1 LALLLIF
8 LFTLEQT
15 GIASALSGQV
25 QEGEFTNGLKVAG
38 TGYFEVGVSVKDR
51 NLALEYNSFMTG
63 DGDLEMDTGTVESQ
77 RAGRLPGMSNDST
90 IPLNLWENTRITYSG
105 TTPMVGTKYINSK
118 SFWGGIGAE
127 VQESVSVTEME
138 REGSTFFAS
147 TNPSS
152 YTADPNEIAR
162 LLSTSPVDSVGISTR
177 NSFNGTWQT
186 DAHLHKMFSK
196 DVKVH
201 ESFTGTFD
209 VEKRLVFRD
218 DPAKEKREAG
228 CEGIDC

>member
-1 LALLLIF
+1 MAILLIS
-8 LFTLEQT
+8 LFSLECI
-15 GIASALSGQV
+15 GITAALSGQI

-63 DGDLEMDTGTVESQ
+63 DGDLEMDTETVESQ
-77 RAGRLPGMSNDST
+77 RAGRLPGMKNSSA
-90 IPLNLWENTRITYSG
+90 IPLNLWENTRVTYSG
-105 TTPMVGTKYINSK
+105 TTPMIGTKYINSK

-127 VQESVSVTEME
+127 VQESFSVTEME

-147 TNPSS
+147 TDPTTYITNP
-152 YTADPNEIAR
+152 NQIAE
-162 LLSTSPVDSVGISTR
+162 LLRTSPVDSVGIETR

-209 VEKRLVFRD
+209 VEKRLVFRE
-218 DPAKEKREAG
+218 DPTEGKRESG

>member
-1 LALLLIF
+1 MLLIS
-8 LFTLEQT
+8 LTSLEFVC
-15 GIASALSGQV
+15 IASALSGQV

-77 RAGRLPGMSNDST
+77 RAGRLPGMGNSSA
-90 IPLNLWENTRITYSG
+90 IPLNLWENTKITYSG

-127 VQESVSVTEME
+127 VQESFSVTEME

-147 TNPSS
+147 TDPST
-152 YTADPNEIAR
+152 YVADPDKIAQ
-162 LLSTSPVDSVGISTR
+162 LLRTSPVDSVGISTR

-186 DAHLHKMFSK
+186 DAHLHKLLSK

-201 ESFTGTFD
+201 ESFTGTFE
-209 VEKRLVFRD
+209 VEKRLVFRE
-218 DPAKEKREAG
+218 DPAGEKREAG

>member
-1 LALLLIF
+1 MLLIF
-8 LFTLEQT
+8 LISFEHI
-15 GIASALSGQV
+15 GIALSGNV

-77 RAGRLPGMSNDST
+77 RAGRLPGMGNSSA
-90 IPLNLWENTRITYSG
+90 IPLNLWENTRISYSG

-127 VQESVSVTEME
+127 VQESFSVTEME

-152 YTADPNEIAR
+152 YTTDPDEIAR
-162 LLSTSPVDSVGISTR
+162 LIRTSPVDSVGISTR

-186 DAHLHKMFSK
+186 DAHLHKFLTK

-201 ESFTGTFD
+201 ESFTGTFE

-218 DPAKEKREAG
+218 DPAGDKREAG

>member
-1 LALLLIF
+1 MLLIS
-8 LFTLEQT
+8 LFSLGHIGMT
-15 GIASALSGQV
+15 SALSGQI

-51 NLALEYNSFMTG
+51 NLALEYDSFMTG
-63 DGDLEMDTGTVESQ
+63 DGDLELDTGTVESQ
-77 RAGRLPGMSNDST
+77 RAGRLPGMGNGST
-90 IPLNLWENTRITYSG
+90 IPLNLWESTKVTYSG
-105 TTPMVGTKYINSK
+105 TTPMVGSKYIHSK

-127 VQESVSVTEME
+127 VQESFSVTEME

-147 TNPSS
+147 TDPST
-152 YTADPNEIAR
+152 YTADPDKIAE
-162 LLSTSPVDSVGISTR
+162 LLKTSPVDSVGISTR

-186 DAHLHKMFSK
+186 DAHLHKMLSK

-218 DPAKEKREAG
+218 EPAEKKREAG

>member
-1 LALLLIF
+1 MIF
-8 LFTLEQT
+8 LFSFEQM
-15 GIASALSGQV
+15 GIASALSGNI
-25 QEGEFTNGLKVAG
+25 QEGEFTNNLKVAG

-51 NLALEYNSFMTG
+51 NLALEYSNFMTG

-77 RAGRLPGMSNDST
+77 SAGRLPGMDSSST

-118 SFWGGIGAE
+118 AFWGGIGAE
-127 VQESVSVTEME
+127 VQESFSVTEME
-138 REGSTFFAS
+138 RVGSTFFAS
-147 TNPSS
+147 TDPSS
-152 YTADPNEIAR
+152 YITDPDQIAR
-162 LLSTSPVDSVGISTR
+162 LFKASPVDSVGIETK

-209 VEKRLVFRD
+209 VEKRLVFRE
-218 DPAKEKREAG
+218 DPAKGRKEAG
-228 CEGIDC
+228 CKGIDC

>member
-1 LALLLIF
+1 MLLIF
-8 LFTLEQT
+8 LHSLVHA
-15 GIASALSGQV
+15 GMASALSGQV

-77 RAGRLPGMSNDST
+77 KAGRLPGMGNSSA
-90 IPLNLWENTRITYSG
+90 IPLNLWENTRISYSG

-127 VQESVSVTEME
+127 VQESFSVTEME

-147 TNPSS
+147 TNPST
-152 YTADPNEIAR
+152 YTADPDRIAR
-162 LLSTSPVDSVGISTR
+162 LLLTSPVDSVGISTR

-186 DAHLHKMFSK
+186 DAHLHKFLTK

-201 ESFTGTFD
+201 ESFTGTFE

-218 DPAKEKREAG
+218 DPAGEKKEPG
-228 CEGIDC
+228 CDGIDC